1 MAGVTRDINYKLN
14 FVPGTMGGI
23 AAGISGLNQF
33 VDLSNEFFRG
43 LGGINVIDASLVGLA
58 ATLGSIQLQATQAF
72 AVFDEGL
79 ASVKAISQEL
89 TGNME
94 TISNAANQF
103 SIQFGKDVTEITEGL
118 ETLGRAG
125 LTGLDNQLN
134 TLQEGFNLSKIEG
147 MELNSALE
155 TLVQT
160 TTLLGGNMNDL
171 DFSSDVQTVND
182 LLVGTSMAGP
192 LEVSDVAMTL
202 KYAGGTAATAGANL
216 EDTDMLE
223 DLMGTIAVFAQ
234 RGVVG
239 DPAGT
244 ALRAFLTNPAGQ
256 NSTTVEGLEKIGLT
270 PANLWE
276 ESGEK
281 MLPISEQIRKI
292 NNAME
297 QLDLTQQEKIEVWSD
312 IVGSKLGQQM
322 LKLNADDID
331 QATTNIRE
339 QASAQEIAEQSL
351 DNLNAKFASLEQA
364 AQSAWRE
371 FGEASAKVIGP
382 IIEGLTKILEIL
394 SNPVFATGLS
404 MIITSVM
411 TNAIAK
417 GIPLVQRLAARV
429 KDSYNQYSAFYA
441 KEGDTVAGGEYT
453 TSRRIPTRKGF
464 GFESFQDEPDFGEGY
479 YQIKSTE
486 KPGKFDKG
494 VTSGVAYKE
503 KLLDK
508 KRKEL
513 DEQQKKITKDNRVLD
528 HYDVDAKDVPK
539 LPIIPRK
546 TSEER
551 TDTVANSAEFYK
563 QQLNN
568 KRLQNELHEK
578 EKEIKDLRKKA
589 NVSHSVTIPQ
599 MEKYTEQGLLYDKGY
614 VADNF
619 RRLYGSSNRLSPD
632 FYPDKMWMNYGA
644 GVGDYI
650 HAALTKDAE
659 YLKVNREG
667 IKSSIR
673 EGLFPQKALDLINNT
688 MKEAEKELD
697 RALYQLLDEPEDM
710 QNIVKDKD
718 TTTQTSDKATQTSD
732 KTTNT
737 KIKNNEK
744 EVNNLQKVQK
754 QEDNIITQRE
764 KKYMEEA
771 EVHNNA
777 INQQILAEQR
787 LKRQMDK
794 SSNFVTANTFKSNGD
809 YIAKFEEE
817 QAKILQTQK
826 ALSSTELRTWSK
838 YLDQYKNQ
846 YNVKSSLIND
856 PQFIKAK
863 QVADERLR
871 QDILRRSEASKYD
884 YYSYDALS
892 KVGASPILDTSSID
906 KSNEQAKIVRQRIP
920 MQMFWDSFTQTTNQ
934 YTKAGEQA
942 KAASKSTMQPFYK
955 TLFNDMNQ
963 YQKAAKQATI
973 VSTPIVTT
981 TNTNNGIFA
990 GIGNRV
996 GSWWNNPKTQ
1006 QNRSHIWNSWIN
1018 GGMWGEMKQMSA
1030 ASNGGKAIS
1039 GLTGALSG
1047 FASFFGPIE
1056 AGLIGV
1062 QAAMALYDSALKAH
1076 QEALAEAANQL
1087 EESRSKY
1094 DESISNLETS
1104 FRESNPNATD
1114 EDVENY
1120 ITEKEAGMYDL
1131 TTATME
1137 KGEDAYVDV
1146 SHYDANTYALYE
1158 NTLALRENTQKYLDE
1173 QNDRYFGIEGMFTEA
1188 WHSILTAFG
1197 YDKPNEVTPE
1207 QYQEQ
1212 LEEGD
1217 YSSFGV
1223 TAGILDSNIKDL
1235 EGLTDDAKIIMQIGR
1250 SNDEFES
1257 SLLYKD
1263 QKAILDKQKRTGE
1276 EYNEAK
1282 ALDDLT
1288 SEVVNIQDVIGDTF
1302 GYDKDSPKRQ
1312 ALADAMGT
1320 TTSDRRTNPF
1330 STMSA
1335 TDARVY
1341 QSTIGSMS
1349 FAQSQRIGNAM
1360 STYGDEF
1367 ERLSARAVLRDRQS
1381 GRIRQSGESIDPNTG
1396 LRTGGKRKGT
1406 AVYDEKTHNEIKALA
1421 NKTDLSYTE
1430 VLLGM
1435 QLAQMQ
1441 QMNAIAQNQ
1450 LLPQIMSQVALH
1462 MQGNAALGTGN
1473 QINSSTAGSTAATNA
1488 NAAAIA
1494 SMMGAEIYKGADEI
1508 YQASSGGETL
1518 AEGLEKHGYTGR
1530 VKAAFESMN
1539 TTLNLPNDDDGYKQW
1554 LSNLE
1559 GGKID
1564 ASQFV
1569 WSFIKRLSG
1578 AAKSQVVDAY
1588 NEQLPQLA
1596 ELGDIGGAGTGS
1608 GGGDGSGSGSDDKEE
1623 SNKKNYVDLVICNK
1637 KTIPKLNVNLFKKE
1651 PTFKIQNQN
1660 LKLRDIKINTQDKP
1674 KAISSA
1680 VKNAIIDVQE
1690 RTNPKII
1697 QDQEAEYNPVE
1708 ATEGTSGTDVPTGTT
1723 QTN

>member
-58 ATLGSIQLQATQAF
+58 ATLASVQLQATQAF
-72 AVFDEGL
+72 AEFDEGL

-322 LKLNADDID
+322 LKLDADDID

-441 KEGDTVAGGEYT
+441 QEGDMVAGGERT
-453 TSRRIPTRKGF
+453 TNKRSSPRKGF
-464 GFESFQDEPDFGEGY
+464 GFESFQEEEPDFGEGY

-486 KPGKFDKG
+486 EPGKSDKG

-508 KRKEL
+508 KRQEL
-513 DEQQKKITKDNRVLD
+513 DEK
-528 HYDVDAKDVPK
+528 
-539 LPIIPRK
+539 
-546 TSEER
+546 
-551 TDTVANSAEFYK
+551 
-563 QQLNN
+563 
-568 KRLQNELHEK
+568 EL
-578 EKEIKDLRKKA
+578 KDLRKKA
-589 NVSHSVTIPQ
+589 NVGHGIGVPQ
-599 MEKYTEQGLLYDKGY
+599 MEKYAEQGLLYDEGY
-614 VADNF
+614 VADKF
-619 RRLYGSSNRLSPD
+619 RRLYGSNNKLDPNS
-632 FYPDKMWMNYGA
+632 YPRKIWMNYGTS
-644 GVGDYI
+644 VGDYI
-650 HAALTKDAE
+650 HAALTKDVE

-667 IKSSIR
+667 IEASIKD
-673 EGLFPQKALDLINNT
+673 GLFPQKALDLINNT
-688 MKEAEKELD
+688 MKEAEEELD
-697 RALYQLLDEPEDM
+697 RTLKQLLDEPEDK

-718 TTTQTSDKATQTSD
+718 TTTQTSDKTIQTSDKTIQTSD

-754 QEDNIITQRE
+754 QENNIITQRE

-794 SSNFVTANTFKSNGD
+794 SSNFVTANAFKSDGD
-809 YIAKFEEE
+809 YITKFEEE
-817 QAKILQTQK
+817 QARILQTQK
-826 ALSSTELRTWSK
+826 SLSSTELRTWGK

-863 QVADERLR
+863 QAADERLR

-942 KAASKSTMQPFYK
+942 RAASKSTMQPFYK

-963 YQKAAKQATI
+963 YQKATKQATT

-990 GIGNRV
+990 GFGNRI

-1030 ASNGGKAIS
+1030 ASNGGKALG

-1173 QNDRYFGIEGMFTEA
+1173 QNDRFFGVEGMFTEA
-1188 WHSILTAFG
+1188 WHGILTAFG

-1263 QKAILDKQKRTGE
+1263 QKAILDEQKRTGK
-1276 EYNEAK
+1276 EYNEVE
-1282 ALDDLT
+1282 ALDDLK

-1349 FAQSQRIGNAM
+1349 FSQSQRIGNAM

-1381 GRIRQSGESIDPNTG
+1381 GRIREKGESIDANTG
-1396 LRTGGKRKGT
+1396 LRTRGSKKGT
-1406 AVYDEKTHNEIKALA
+1406 AVYDAKTHNEIKALA

-1608 GGGDGSGSGSDDKEE
+1608 GGGDGSGSDKGSDDEE

>member
-103 SIQFGKDVTEITEGL
+103 SIQFGKDITEITEGL

-171 DFSSDVQTVND
+171 NFSADVEKVND

-453 TSRRIPTRKGF
+453 TNKRNSPRKGF

-486 KPGKFDKG
+486 EPGKFDKG

-528 HYDVDAKDVPK
+528 HYDVNAKDVPK

-659 YLKVNREG
+659 YLRVNREG

-718 TTTQTSDKATQTSD
+718 ITTQTSDKATQTSD

-794 SSNFVTANTFKSNGD
+794 SSNFVTANTFKSDGD

-963 YQKAAKQATI
+963 YQKAAKQATT

-990 GIGNRV
+990 GIGNRI

-1030 ASNGGKAIS
+1030 ASNGGKALG

-1076 QEALAEAANQL
+1076 QEALAEAANEL

-1094 DESISNLETS
+1094 NESISNLETS

-1158 NTLALRENTQKYLDE
+1158 NTLALRENTQKYIKE
-1173 QNDRYFGIEGMFTEA
+1173 QNDRFFGIEGMFTEA
-1188 WHSILTAFG
+1188 WNSFLTIFN
-1197 YDKPNEVTPE
+1197 YDKPNETTPE
-1207 QYQEQ
+1207 QYREQ
-1212 LEEGD
+1212 MEEGD
-1217 YSSFGV
+1217 YSSMGI
-1223 TAGILDSNIKDL
+1223 TTGILDSNIKDL
-1235 EGLTDDAKIIMQIGR
+1235 EGVTDEGKIVMQIGR
-1250 SNDEFES
+1250 AND
-1257 SLLYKD
+1257 
-1263 QKAILDKQKRTGE
+1263 QAIEKNTMAIETAATKQQ
-1276 EYNEAK
+1276 A
-1282 ALDDLT
+1282 ALDGSTNAVYELT
-1288 SEVVNIQDVIGDTF
+1288 DELRNAQTTLADTF
-1302 GYDKDSPKRQ
+1302 GYEEGSTKRE
-1312 ALADAMGT
+1312 AFADALGLQS
-1320 TTSDRRTNPF
+1320 SDARTNPF
-1330 STMSA
+1330 SYMNPDQT
-1335 TDARVY
+1335 RVY
-1341 QSTIGSMS
+1341 QATIGSMS
-1349 FAQSQRIGNAM
+1349 FSQSQRIGNAM
-1360 STYGDEF
+1360 STHGDEF
-1367 ERLSARAVLRDRQS
+1367 TRLSARSVLRDRQNNTV
-1381 GRIRQSGESIDPNTG
+1381 RKTGEAIDPNTG
-1396 LRTGGKRKGT
+1396 LRTGGKKKGT
-1406 AVYDEKTHNEIKALA
+1406 PVYDAKTHNEIKALA

-1435 QLAQMQ
+1435 QLAQLQSMNNIAMN
-1441 QMNAIAQNQ
+1441 QM
-1450 LLPQIMSQVALH
+1450 LPQMVSQVQLA
-1462 MQGNAALGTGN
+1462 MTGNATLASGN
-1473 QINSSTAGSTAATNA
+1473 SINSSTASSTAATNA

-1494 SMMGAEIYKGADEI
+1494 AMLGAEVFQIINENY
-1508 YQASSGGETL
+1508 ETL
-1518 AEGLEKHGYTGR
+1518 HDGRSIIEDLNEKGYTGD
-1530 VKAAFESMN
+1530 VAETLDALGQQYLLNMTDGSYDQWKA
-1539 TTLNLPNDDDGYKQW
+1539 
-1554 LSNLE
+1554 NLE
-1559 GGKID
+1559 SGKITGED
-1564 ASQFV
+1564 FV
-1569 WSFIKRLSG
+1569 QSMMKYG
-1578 AAKSQVVDAY
+1578 TQ
-1588 NEQLPQLA
+1588 NLA
-1596 ELGDIGGAGTGS
+1596 ENIENAYYEQADQIANTGSAGGAGSGYGGDS
-1608 GGGDGSGSGSDDKEE
+1608 GGGSDSDSDKDE

>member
-58 ATLGSIQLQATQAF
+58 ATLASVQLQATQAF
-72 AVFDEGL
+72 AEFDEGL

-89 TGNME
+89 AGNME

-103 SIQFGKDVTEITEGL
+103 SIQFGKDITEITEGL

-322 LKLNADDID
+322 LKLDADDID

-404 MIITSVM
+404 MLITGVM

-417 GIPLVQRLAARV
+417 GIPLLQRLGARV

-441 KEGDTVAGGEYT
+441 QEGDKVAGGEYT
-453 TSRRIPTRKGF
+453 TNKRNSPRKGF
-464 GFESFQDEPDFGEGY
+464 GFESFQEEEPDFGEGY

-486 KPGKFDKG
+486 EPGKSDKG
-494 VTSGVAYKE
+494 VTSGAAYKE

-508 KRKEL
+508 KRKEVESIVHKTTPEERFNTPGYVEFIRKNEIPD
-513 DEQQKKITKDNRVLD
+513 DE
-528 HYDVDAKDVPK
+528 VDDLVYG
-539 LPIIPRK
+539 
-546 TSEER
+546 R
-551 TDTVANSAEFYK
+551 TDTVESSAEFYK

-568 KRLQNELHEK
+568 KRLQKELNEK
-578 EKEIKDLRKKA
+578 EKELKDLKKKA
-589 NVSHSVTIPQ
+589 NVDHSVTVPQ
-599 MEKYTEQGLLYDKGY
+599 MEKYTEQGLLYDEGY
-614 VADNF
+614 VADKF
-619 RRLYGSSNRLSPD
+619 RRLYGSNNKLDPNS
-632 FYPDKMWMNYGA
+632 YPFKMWMNYGT
-644 GVGDYI
+644 GVGNYI
-650 HAALTKDAE
+650 HAALTKDVE
-659 YLKVNREG
+659 YLRANREG
-667 IKSSIR
+667 IESSIK

-688 MKEAEKELD
+688 MKEAEEELD
-697 RALYQLLDEPEDM
+697 RTLKQLLDEPEDK
-710 QNIVKDKD
+710 QNIAKDKD
-718 TTTQTSDKATQTSD
+718 TITQTSD

-794 SSNFVTANTFKSNGD
+794 SSNFVTANTFKSDGD

-826 ALSSTELRTWSK
+826 TLSSTELRTWSK

-863 QVADERLR
+863 QAADERLR

-906 KSNEQAKIVRQRIP
+906 KSNEQAKIIRQRIP

-942 KAASKSTMQPFYK
+942 KAASKSTMKPFYN

-963 YQKAAKQATI
+963 YQKAAKQATT

-990 GIGNRV
+990 GIGNRI

-1030 ASNGGKAIS
+1030 ASNGGKALG

-1056 AGLIGV
+1056 AGLIAV
-1062 QAAMALYDSALKAH
+1062 QAAMAIYDAGLKAH
-1076 QEALAEAANQL
+1076 QEALAEASNQL
-1087 EESRSKY
+1087 EESRTKY

-1104 FRESNPNATD
+1104 FKESNPNATD
-1114 EDVENY
+1114 EDVQNY

-1131 TTATME
+1131 TTATMAE
-1137 KGEDAYVDV
+1137 GEDTYADV
-1146 SHYDANTYALYE
+1146 SEYDANTYALYE
-1158 NTLALRENTQKYLDE
+1158 NTLALRENTQKYTEE
-1173 QNDRYFGIEGMFTEA
+1173 QNDRFYGIEGIFTEA
-1188 WHSILTAFG
+1188 WHEFITLFN
-1197 YDKPNEVTPE
+1197 YDKPNEATPE
-1207 QYQEQ
+1207 QYREQ
-1212 LEEGD
+1212 MEEGD
-1217 YSSFGV
+1217 YSSMGI
-1223 TAGILDSNIKDL
+1223 TTGILDSNIKDL
-1235 EGLTDDAKIIMQIGR
+1235 EGVTDEGKIVMQIGR
-1250 SNDEFES
+1250 AND
-1257 SLLYKD
+1257 
-1263 QKAILDKQKRTGE
+1263 QAITKNTMTVETAATKQQ
-1276 EYNEAK
+1276 A
-1282 ALDDLT
+1282 ALDGSTNAIYDLT
-1288 SEVVNIQDVIGDTF
+1288 DELRNTQTTLADTF
-1302 GYDKDSPKRQ
+1302 GYEEGSTKRE
-1312 ALADAMGT
+1312 AFADALGLPS
-1320 TTSDRRTNPF
+1320 SDARTNPF
-1330 STMSA
+1330 SYMNADQTG
-1335 TDARVY
+1335 VY
-1341 QSTIGSMS
+1341 QGTIGSMS
-1349 FAQSQRIGNAM
+1349 FSQSQRIGNAM
-1360 STYGDEF
+1360 STHGDEF
-1367 ERLSARAVLRDRQS
+1367 TRLSARSVLRDRQNN
-1381 GRIRQSGESIDPNTG
+1381 RVRETGESIDPNTG
-1396 LRTGGKRKGT
+1396 LRTKDGRYGKKGT

-1435 QLAQMQ
+1435 QLAQLQSMNDIAMN
-1441 QMNAIAQNQ
+1441 QM
-1450 LLPQIMSQVALH
+1450 LPQMVSQVQLA
-1462 MQGNAALGTGN
+1462 MTGNASLATGN
-1473 QINSSTAGSTAATNA
+1473 NINSSTASSTAATNA

-1494 SMMGAEIYKGADEI
+1494 AMLGAEVFQIVNENY
-1508 YQASSGGETL
+1508 ETL
-1518 AEGLEKHGYTGR
+1518 HNGRSIIEDLNEKGYTGD
-1530 VKAAFESMN
+1530 VA
-1539 TTLNLPNDDDGYKQW
+1539 TTLDELGKQYFLNMTDGSYDQW
-1554 LSNLE
+1554 KANLE
-1559 GGKID
+1559 SGKITGED
-1564 ASQFV
+1564 FV
-1569 WSFIKRLSG
+1569 QSMMKYG
-1578 AAKSQVVDAY
+1578 TQ
-1588 NEQLPQLA
+1588 NLA
-1596 ELGDIGGAGTGS
+1596 ENIEQAYYEQADQIANTGSAGGGAGSGS
-1608 GGGDGSGSGSDDKEE
+1608 GGDSGSGSDDEEE

-1708 ATEGTSGTDVPTGTT
+1708 ASEGTTTGTDVPTGTT

>member
-58 ATLGSIQLQATQAF
+58 ATLASVQLQATQAF
-72 AVFDEGL
+72 AEFDEGL

-89 TGNME
+89 AGNME

-103 SIQFGKDVTEITEGL
+103 SIQFGKDITEITEGL

-322 LKLNADDID
+322 LKLDANDID

-404 MIITSVM
+404 MLITGVM

-417 GIPLVQRLAARV
+417 GIPLLQRLGARV

-441 KEGDTVAGGEYT
+441 QEGDKVAGGEYT
-453 TSRRIPTRKGF
+453 TNKRNSPRKGF
-464 GFESFQDEPDFGEGY
+464 GFESFQEEEPDFGEGY

-486 KPGKFDKG
+486 EPGKSDKG
-494 VTSGVAYKE
+494 VTSGAAYKE

-508 KRKEL
+508 KRKEVESIVHKTTPEERFNTPGYVEFIRKNEIPD
-513 DEQQKKITKDNRVLD
+513 DE
-528 HYDVDAKDVPK
+528 VDDLVYG
-539 LPIIPRK
+539 
-546 TSEER
+546 R
-551 TDTVANSAEFYK
+551 TDTVESSAEFYK

-568 KRLQNELHEK
+568 KRLQKELNEK
-578 EKEIKDLRKKA
+578 EKELKDLKKKA
-589 NVSHSVTIPQ
+589 NVDHSVSFPE
-599 MEKYTEQGLLYDKGY
+599 MEKYVEQGLLYDEGY
-614 VADNF
+614 IVDNF
-619 RRLYGSSNRLSPD
+619 KKEFGSSNRLSPD
-632 FYPDKMWMNYGA
+632 FYPDKMWMNYG
-644 GVGDYI
+644 VSVSSYL
-650 HAALTKDAE
+650 HAALTKDMEYIRKYHKEIESCLKDGLYTPKAAE
-659 YLKVNREG
+659 IMNNSLKQAEEELN
-667 IKSSIR
+667 K
-673 EGLFPQKALDLINNT
+673 DLY
-688 MKEAEKELD
+688 K
-697 RALYQLLDEPEDM
+697 LLDEPKDE

-718 TTTQTSDKATQTSD
+718 TITQTSD

-764 KKYMEEA
+764 KKYVEEA
-771 EVHNNA
+771 EVHKNS
-777 INQQILAEQR
+777 INQQILAEQK
-787 LKRQMDK
+787 LEKQMNKTSK
-794 SSNFVTANTFKSNGD
+794 SVAANISKSDG
-809 YIAKFEEE
+809 KV
-817 QAKILQTQK
+817 LPQK
-826 ALSSTELRTWSK
+826 SLSSTELQTWKK
-838 YLDQYKNQ
+838 YLDYYKKL
-846 YNVKSSLIND
+846 YNVETPLITD

-863 QVADERLR
+863 EAADERLR
-871 QDILRRSEASKYD
+871 QDRLKQNKSIPLTPSEALIVETGPIIDTDTVDKASEEAKRTSKSTMKPFYNTLFSD
-884 YYSYDALS
+884 MS
-892 KVGASPILDTSSID
+892 
-906 KSNEQAKIVRQRIP
+906 
-920 MQMFWDSFTQTTNQ
+920 Q
-934 YTKAGEQA
+934 YKKAGEQA
-942 KAASKSTMQPFYK
+942 KTVSKSTMKPFYN

-963 YQKAAKQATI
+963 YQKAAKQATT

-990 GIGNRV
+990 GIGNRI

-1030 ASNGGKAIS
+1030 ASNGGKALG

-1056 AGLIGV
+1056 AGLIAV
-1062 QAAMALYDSALKAH
+1062 QAAMAIYDAGLKAH
-1076 QEALAEAANQL
+1076 QEALAEASNQL
-1087 EESRSKY
+1087 EESRTKY

-1104 FRESNPNATD
+1104 FKESNPNATD
-1114 EDVENY
+1114 EDVQNY

-1131 TTATME
+1131 TTATMAE
-1137 KGEDAYVDV
+1137 GEDTYADV
-1146 SHYDANTYALYE
+1146 SDYDANTYALYE
-1158 NTLALRENTQKYLDE
+1158 NTLALRENTQKYTEE
-1173 QNDRYFGIEGMFTEA
+1173 QNDRFYGIEGIFTEA
-1188 WHSILTAFG
+1188 WHEFITLFN
-1197 YDKPNEVTPE
+1197 YDKPNEATPE
-1207 QYQEQ
+1207 QYREQ
-1212 LEEGD
+1212 MEEGD
-1217 YSSFGV
+1217 YSSMGI
-1223 TAGILDSNIKDL
+1223 TTGILDSNIKDL
-1235 EGLTDDAKIIMQIGR
+1235 EGVTDEGKIVMQIGR
-1250 SNDEFES
+1250 AND
-1257 SLLYKD
+1257 
-1263 QKAILDKQKRTGE
+1263 QAITKNTMTVETAATKQQ
-1276 EYNEAK
+1276 A
-1282 ALDDLT
+1282 ALDGSTNAIYDLT
-1288 SEVVNIQDVIGDTF
+1288 DELRNTQTTLADTF
-1302 GYDKDSPKRQ
+1302 GYEEGSTKRE
-1312 ALADAMGT
+1312 AFADALGLPS
-1320 TTSDRRTNPF
+1320 SDARTNPF
-1330 STMSA
+1330 SYMNADQTG
-1335 TDARVY
+1335 VY
-1341 QSTIGSMS
+1341 QGTIGSMS
-1349 FAQSQRIGNAM
+1349 FSQSQRIGNAM
-1360 STYGDEF
+1360 STHGDEF
-1367 ERLSARAVLRDRQS
+1367 TRLSARSVLRDKQNNRV
-1381 GRIRQSGESIDPNTG
+1381 RETGESIDPNTG
-1396 LRTGGKRKGT
+1396 LRTKDGRYGKKGT

-1435 QLAQMQ
+1435 QLAQLQSMNDIAMN
-1441 QMNAIAQNQ
+1441 QM
-1450 LLPQIMSQVALH
+1450 LPQMVSQVQLA
-1462 MQGNAALGTGN
+1462 MTGNAELTTGN
-1473 QINSSTAGSTAATNA
+1473 NINSSTASSTAATNA

-1494 SMMGAEIYKGADEI
+1494 AMLGAEVFQIVNENY
-1508 YQASSGGETL
+1508 ETL
-1518 AEGLEKHGYTGR
+1518 HNGRSIIEDLNEKGYTGD
-1530 VKAAFESMN
+1530 VA
-1539 TTLNLPNDDDGYKQW
+1539 TTLDELGKQYFLNMTDGSYEDWKA
-1554 LSNLE
+1554 NLE
-1559 GGKID
+1559 SGKITGED
-1564 ASQFV
+1564 FV
-1569 WSFIKRLSG
+1569 QSMMKYG
-1578 AAKSQVVDAY
+1578 TQ
-1588 NEQLPQLA
+1588 NLA
-1596 ELGDIGGAGTGS
+1596 ENIEQAYYEQADQIANTGSAGGGA
-1608 GGGDGSGSGSDDKEE
+1608 GSGSGGDSGSSSDDEEE

>member
-58 ATLGSIQLQATQAF
+58 ATLASIQLQATQAF
-72 AVFDEGL
+72 AEFDEGL

-89 TGNME
+89 SGNME

-103 SIQFGKDVTEITEGL
+103 SIQFGKDITEITEGL

-322 LKLNADDID
+322 LKLDANDID

-371 FGEASAKVIGP
+371 FGEAGAKVIGP
-382 IIEGLTKILEIL
+382 IVEGLTKILEIL

-404 MIITSVM
+404 MVITAVT
-411 TNAIAK
+411 TNAIGK
-417 GIPLVQRLAARV
+417 GIPLIKRLAARV

-441 KEGDTVAGGEYT
+441 QEGDEIAGGDPEKDKKKKQYSGQSSQSFGAKT
-453 TSRRIPTRKGF
+453 VQIGATNVDIAAKTVYLSGNIVGKGF
-464 GFESFQDEPDFGEGY
+464 GSGGLSGDLSGGSDKQS
-479 YQIKSTE
+479 KTN
-486 KPGKFDKG
+486 KKGKLIF
-494 VTSGVAYKE
+494 
-503 KLLDK
+503 
-508 KRKEL
+508 
-513 DEQQKKITKDNRVLD
+513 
-528 HYDVDAKDVPK
+528 
-539 LPIIPRK
+539 
-546 TSEER
+546 
-551 TDTVANSAEFYK
+551 NSAYEPTTDEEKNTILTQLEKKDKEEQEYK
-563 QQLNN
+563 DKVLRSM
-568 KRLQNELHEK
+568 KR
-578 EKEIKDLRKKA
+578 D
-589 NVSHSVTIPQ
+589 
-599 MEKYTEQGLLYDKGY
+599 D
-614 VADNF
+614 D
-619 RRLYGSSNRLSPD
+619 RL
-632 FYPDKMWMNYGA
+632 
-644 GVGDYI
+644 
-650 HAALTKDAE
+650 
-659 YLKVNREG
+659 
-667 IKSSIR
+667 
-673 EGLFPQKALDLINNT
+673 
-688 MKEAEKELD
+688 EKELD
-697 RALYQLLDEPEDM
+697 RQAMLENKRRKQEEETSKTKSTMLSDEELDSYNKFLDEWRG
-710 QNIVKDKD
+710 DKD
-718 TTTQTSDKATQTSD
+718 NQYD
-732 KTTNT
+732 NT
-737 KIKNNEK
+737 PSKNN
-744 EVNNLQKVQK
+744 K
-754 QEDNIITQRE
+754 QSSDNIKT
-764 KKYMEEA
+764 YY
-771 EVHNNA
+771 
-777 INQQILAEQR
+777 
-787 LKRQMDK
+787 
-794 SSNFVTANTFKSNGD
+794 SNMQKTFKENQDTFNKYLNQYIRELGLKTDDVLSKSPITGNKYITEHGSYSPSLTDPLYAKARELAANRLIQDTFRRIDAMNHDYYTDYKSMSNIGFLDKPLTKNEIDTLISGKPLIDLDKLKTDEIVRRLDSMQHDYYTDYKAMSGISFLNHPLTLNDVNRRIEAKQYDFYKNGPNGVALHSFRKFFELDPNDIRRRVEAIDPRYDVYGVSSMLAANKLIPLERNMNDITRRIEAMNGD
-809 YIAKFEEE
+809 Y
-817 QAKILQTQK
+817 LTNNM
-826 ALSSTELRTWSK
+826 LS
-838 YLDQYKNQ
+838 
-846 YNVKSSLIND
+846 
-856 PQFIKAK
+856 
-863 QVADERLR
+863 
-871 QDILRRSEASKYD
+871 
-884 YYSYDALS
+884 
-892 KVGASPILDTSSID
+892 VGASPLLDTRTID
-906 KSNEQAKIVRQRIP
+906 EAEKQIKAIRQRGT
-920 MQMFWDSFTQTTNQ
+920 MQPFWDSFTQTTNQ
-934 YTKAGEQA
+934 YKKAQEQA
-942 KAASKSTMQPFYK
+942 KSASVGSMKPLWN
-955 TLFNDMNQ
+955 TLFSDINS
-963 YQKAAKQATI
+963 YQNVKKQAAA
-973 VSTPIVTT
+973 VSTTPIAT
-981 TNTNNGIFA
+981 TNNGIFS
-990 GIGNRV
+990 GITNRI
-996 GSWWNNPKTQ
+996 GAWWNNPITQ
-1006 QNRSHIWNSWIN
+1006 HDRSYLMNSWMN
-1018 GGMWGEMKQMSA
+1018 GGMWGQMKQMSA
-1030 ASNGGKAIS
+1030 ASNGGKVVG

-1047 FASFFGPIE
+1047 LASFFGPVE
-1056 AGLIGV
+1056 VGLMAV
-1062 QAAMALYDSALKAH
+1062 QGAMALYDSALKAH

-1104 FRESNPNATD
+1104 FRESNPNVTD

-1137 KGEDAYVDV
+1137 EGEDTYLDV
-1146 SHYDANTYALYE
+1146 SHYDANTYELYQ
-1158 NTLALRENTQKYLDE
+1158 NTLALRENTQKYTDE
-1173 QNDRYFGIEGMFTEA
+1173 QNDRYFGVEGIFTEG
-1188 WHSILTAFG
+1188 WHEFLTLFN
-1197 YDKPNEVTPE
+1197 YDKPNESTPE
-1207 QYQEQ
+1207 QYHEQ
-1212 LEEGD
+1212 MKEGD
-1217 YSSFGV
+1217 YSSMGI
-1223 TAGILDSNIKDL
+1223 TTGILDSNIKDL
-1235 EGLTDDAKIIMQIGR
+1235 EGVTDEGKIVMQIGR
-1250 SNDEFES
+1250 AND
-1257 SLLYKD
+1257 
-1263 QKAILDKQKRTGE
+1263 QAIVKNTMAVETAATKQQ
-1276 EYNEAK
+1276 A
-1282 ALDDLT
+1282 ALDGSTNAVYELT
-1288 SEVVNIQDVIGDTF
+1288 DELRNTQTTLADTF
-1302 GYDKDSPKRQ
+1302 GYEEGSTKRE
-1312 ALADAMGT
+1312 AFADALGLKS
-1320 TTSDRRTNPF
+1320 SDARTNPF
-1330 STMSA
+1330 SYMNADQT
-1335 TDARVY
+1335 RVY
-1341 QSTIGSMS
+1341 QGTIGSMS
-1349 FAQSQRIGNAM
+1349 FSQSQRIGNAM

-1367 ERLSARAVLRDRQS
+1367 TRLSARSVLRDRQNNTV
-1381 GRIRQSGESIDPNTG
+1381 RKTGEAIDPNTG
-1396 LRTGGKRKGT
+1396 LRTGGKKKGT
-1406 AVYDEKTHNEIKALA
+1406 PVYDAKTHNEIKALA

-1435 QLAQMQ
+1435 QLAQLQSMNNIAMN
-1441 QMNAIAQNQ
+1441 QM
-1450 LLPQIMSQVALH
+1450 LPQMVSQVQLA
-1462 MQGNAALGTGN
+1462 MTGNASLASGN
-1473 QINSSTAGSTAATNA
+1473 SINSSTASSTAATNA

-1494 SMMGAEIYKGADEI
+1494 SMLGAESFQIINENY
-1508 YQASSGGETL
+1508 ETL
-1518 AEGLEKHGYTGR
+1518 HDGRSIIEDLNEKGYTGD
-1530 VKAAFESMN
+1530 VAATLDQWAIQMGLN
-1539 TTLNLPNDDDGYKQW
+1539 TTDGSYDKW
-1554 LSNLE
+1554 KANLE
-1559 GGKID
+1559 SGKTTGEY
-1564 ASQFV
+1564 FV
-1569 WSFIKRLSG
+1569 QSMLKYG
-1578 AAKSQVVDAY
+1578 TQKMAKNIENAY
-1588 NEQLPQLA
+1588 YEQADQIA
-1596 ELGDIGGAGTGS
+1596 NTGNAGGAGSGAGGGS
-1608 GGGDGSGSGSDDKEE
+1608 GGGSDKGSDDKE

>member
-58 ATLGSIQLQATQAF
+58 ATLASVQLQATQAF
-72 AVFDEGL
+72 AEFDEGL

-171 DFSSDVQTVND
+171 NFSADVEKVND

-256 NSTTVEGLEKIGLT
+256 NSTTVEGLEKIGLS

-322 LKLNADDID
+322 LKLDADDID

-351 DNLNAKFASLEQA
+351 DNLNSKFASLEQA

-371 FGEASAKVIGP
+371 FGEAGAKVIGP

-404 MIITSVM
+404 MLITAVT
-411 TNAIAK
+411 TNAIGK
-417 GIPLVQRLAARV
+417 GIPLAKRLAARV

-441 KEGDTVAGGEYT
+441 QEGDEIAGGDPEKDKKKQQYNKN
-453 TSRRIPTRKGF
+453 KGQSF
-464 GFESFQDEPDFGEGY
+464 GAKMVQIGATNVDIVAKTVYLSGKIIDRSGNFGTPLGASGE
-479 YQIKSTE
+479 QSNNNKSN
-486 KPGKFDKG
+486 KNNKKGKLIFDKPAYEPATDAEKDA
-494 VTSGVAYKE
+494 VLAQLREKDKQEEAYKKSILRDMDE
-503 KLLDK
+503 KEAADIDTANREVEREEWIKRDKEQRKKEQQKSKFKGKLSDEEIYYYEKSIEYWKKQGQLDDFFSPKTNDMEKRIQDVSYGAYKAYVNQYMKLYGNPRSVAEQHEIRTMAMNRVIKDNERRRSAIGQDFYKDYTAMSGIKLLD
-508 KRKEL
+508 
-513 DEQQKKITKDNRVLD
+513 D
-528 HYDVDAKDVPK
+528 P
-539 LPIIPRK
+539 
-546 TSEER
+546 
-551 TDTVANSAEFYK
+551 
-563 QQLNN
+563 
-568 KRLQNELHEK
+568 RLQNDIQRRMDATNPKYNVYGLDTYLAMNKFVALEK
-578 EKEIKDLRKKA
+578 HMND
-589 NVSHSVTIPQ
+589 VSRR
-599 MEKYTEQGLLYDKGY
+599 ME
-614 VADNF
+614 AM
-619 RRLYGSSNRLSPD
+619 R
-632 FYPDKMWMNYGA
+632 
-644 GVGDYI
+644 GDY
-650 HAALTKDAE
+650 LT
-659 YLKVNREG
+659 
-667 IKSSIR
+667 
-673 EGLFPQKALDLINNT
+673 NN
-688 MKEAEKELD
+688 M
-697 RALYQLLDEPEDM
+697 
-710 QNIVKDKD
+710 
-718 TTTQTSDKATQTSD
+718 
-732 KTTNT
+732 
-737 KIKNNEK
+737 
-744 EVNNLQKVQK
+744 
-754 QEDNIITQRE
+754 
-764 KKYMEEA
+764 
-771 EVHNNA
+771 
-777 INQQILAEQR
+777 LA
-787 LKRQMDK
+787 
-794 SSNFVTANTFKSNGD
+794 
-809 YIAKFEEE
+809 
-817 QAKILQTQK
+817 
-826 ALSSTELRTWSK
+826 
-838 YLDQYKNQ
+838 
-846 YNVKSSLIND
+846 
-856 PQFIKAK
+856 
-863 QVADERLR
+863 
-871 QDILRRSEASKYD
+871 
-884 YYSYDALS
+884 
-892 KVGASPILDTSSID
+892 VGASPLLDPSSID
-906 KSNEQAKIVRQRIP
+906 EAEKQMKAIRQRGT
-920 MQMFWDSFTQTTNQ
+920 MQPFWISFTQTTNQ
-934 YTKAGEQA
+934 YKKAQEQA
-942 KAASKSTMQPFYK
+942 KSASVGSMKPLWN
-955 TLFNDMNQ
+955 TLFSDINS
-963 YQKAAKQATI
+963 YQNAKKQAAA
-973 VSTPIVTT
+973 VSTTPIAT
-981 TNTNNGIFA
+981 TNNGIFS
-990 GIGNRV
+990 GLTNRV
-996 GSWWNNPKTQ
+996 SSWWNSPITQ
-1006 QNRSHIWNSWIN
+1006 HDRSYLMNSWMN
-1018 GGMWGEMKQMSA
+1018 GGMWGQMKQMSA
-1030 ASNGGKAIS
+1030 AANGGKVVG

-1047 FASFFGPIE
+1047 LASFFGPVE
-1056 AGLIGV
+1056 VGLMGV

-1173 QNDRYFGIEGMFTEA
+1173 QNDRYFGVEGMFTEA
-1188 WHSILTAFG
+1188 WHSILTAFN

-1235 EGLTDDAKIIMQIGR
+1235 EGLTDDAKIVMQIGR

-1263 QKAILDKQKRTGE
+1263 QKAILDRQKRTGE

-1282 ALDDLT
+1282 ILDELK

-1349 FAQSQRIGNAM
+1349 FSQSQRIGNAM

-1381 GRIRQSGESIDPNTG
+1381 GRVREKGESIDPNTG

-1530 VKAAFESMN
+1530 VKAAFEAMN
-1539 TTLNLPNDDDGYKQW
+1539 TTLNLPNDDSGYKQW
-1554 LSNLE
+1554 LSNLDS
-1559 GGKID
+1559 GKID

-1569 WSFIKRLSG
+1569 WSFMKRLSG

-1608 GGGDGSGSGSDDKEE
+1608 GGGDGSGSDKGSDDEE

>member
-58 ATLGSIQLQATQAF
+58 ATLASVQLQATQAF
-72 AVFDEGL
+72 AEFDEGL

-94 TISNAANQF
+94 TISNTANQF

-171 DFSSDVQTVND
+171 NFSSDVEKVND

-322 LKLNADDID
+322 LKLDADDID

-371 FGEASAKVIGP
+371 FGEAGAKVIGP
-382 IIEGLTKILEIL
+382 IIEGLTKMLEIL

-404 MIITSVM
+404 MLITAVA
-411 TNAIAK
+411 TNAVAK
-417 GIPLVQRLAARV
+417 GVPLVKRLAARV

-441 KEGDTVAGGEYT
+441 QEGDEIAGGDPEKDKKKKQYGGQSQSFGAKT
-453 TSRRIPTRKGF
+453 VQIGATNVDIAAKTVYLSGNIVGKGF
-464 GFESFQDEPDFGEGY
+464 GSDSPSGG
-479 YQIKSTE
+479 SSGGS
-486 KPGKFDKG
+486 GKQSKTNKKGKLIFDKPAYEPATDAEKDA
-494 VTSGVAYKE
+494 VLAQLREKDKQEEAYKKSILRDMDKKE
-503 KLLDK
+503 AADIDAVNREAGREEWIKRDKEQRKKEQQKSKFKGKLSDEEIDYYEKSIDYWKKQGQLDDFFSPKTNDMEKRIQDVSYDAYKGYVNQYMKLYGNPRSVADKLEIRTMAMNRVIEDNERRRSAIGQDFYKDYTAMSGIKLLD
-508 KRKEL
+508 
-513 DEQQKKITKDNRVLD
+513 DP
-528 HYDVDAKDVPK
+528 A
-539 LPIIPRK
+539 
-546 TSEER
+546 
-551 TDTVANSAEFYK
+551 
-563 QQLNN
+563 
-568 KRLQNELHEK
+568 LQNDIQRRMDATNPK
-578 EKEIKDLRKKA
+578 Y
-589 NVSHSVTIPQ
+589 NVYGLDTYLAMNKFVALEENMTDVSRR
-599 MEKYTEQGLLYDKGY
+599 ME
-614 VADNF
+614 AM
-619 RRLYGSSNRLSPD
+619 R
-632 FYPDKMWMNYGA
+632 
-644 GVGDYI
+644 GDY
-650 HAALTKDAE
+650 LT
-659 YLKVNREG
+659 
-667 IKSSIR
+667 
-673 EGLFPQKALDLINNT
+673 NN
-688 MKEAEKELD
+688 M
-697 RALYQLLDEPEDM
+697 
-710 QNIVKDKD
+710 
-718 TTTQTSDKATQTSD
+718 
-732 KTTNT
+732 
-737 KIKNNEK
+737 
-744 EVNNLQKVQK
+744 
-754 QEDNIITQRE
+754 
-764 KKYMEEA
+764 
-771 EVHNNA
+771 
-777 INQQILAEQR
+777 LA
-787 LKRQMDK
+787 
-794 SSNFVTANTFKSNGD
+794 
-809 YIAKFEEE
+809 
-817 QAKILQTQK
+817 
-826 ALSSTELRTWSK
+826 
-838 YLDQYKNQ
+838 
-846 YNVKSSLIND
+846 
-856 PQFIKAK
+856 
-863 QVADERLR
+863 
-871 QDILRRSEASKYD
+871 
-884 YYSYDALS
+884 
-892 KVGASPILDTSSID
+892 VGASPLLNTSSID
-906 KSNEQAKIVRQRIP
+906 ESVKQMNAIRQRGT

-934 YTKAGEQA
+934 YKKAQDQA
-942 KAASKSTMQPFYK
+942 KSASVGSMKPLWN
-955 TLFNDMNQ
+955 TLFSDINS
-963 YQKAAKQATI
+963 YQNAKKQAAAVNT
-973 VSTPIVTT
+973 TPIAT
-981 TNTNNGIFA
+981 TNNGIFS
-990 GIGNRV
+990 GLTNRV
-996 GSWWNNPKTQ
+996 SSWWNNPI
-1006 QNRSHIWNSWIN
+1006 NRYDRSYLMNSWMN
-1018 GGMWGEMKQMSA
+1018 GGMWGQMKQMSA
-1030 ASNGGKAIS
+1030 AANGGKVVG

-1047 FASFFGPIE
+1047 LASFFGPVE
-1056 AGLIGV
+1056 VGLMAV
-1062 QAAMALYDSALKAH
+1062 QGAMALYDSALKAH
-1076 QEALAEAANQL
+1076 QEALAEAANEL

-1173 QNDRYFGIEGMFTEA
+1173 QDDRYFGVEGMFTEA
-1188 WHSILTAFG
+1188 WHSILTAFN
-1197 YDKPNEVTPE
+1197 YDKPNEVTSE

-1282 ALDDLT
+1282 ALDELK
-1288 SEVVNIQDVIGDTF
+1288 SEVVNIQDAMGDTF

-1349 FAQSQRIGNAM
+1349 FSQSQRIGNAM

-1381 GRIRQSGESIDPNTG
+1381 GRTREKGESIDPNTG
-1396 LRTGGKRKGT
+1396 LRTKGAKKGT

-1421 NKTDLSYTE
+1421 NKTDLSYVE

-1435 QLAQMQ
+1435 QLAQFQ
-1441 QMNAIAQNQ
+1441 QMNNIAQNQ

-1462 MQGNAALGTGN
+1462 MQGNAALGTSN
-1473 QINSSTAGSTAATNA
+1473 QINSSTAGSTEATNA

-1494 SMMGAEIYKGADEI
+1494 SMMGAEVYKGADEI
-1508 YQASSGGETL
+1508 YQAASGGETL

-1530 VKAAFESMN
+1530 VKEAFEAMN
-1539 TTLNLPNDDDGYKQW
+1539 IGVGLGNEDDGYKQW
-1554 LSNLE
+1554 ITNLE
-1559 GGKID
+1559 SGKID

-1569 WSFIKRLSG
+1569 WSFVKRLSG
-1578 AAKSQVVDAY
+1578 AAKQKVVDAY

-1596 ELGDIGGAGTGS
+1596 ELPGMS
-1608 GGGDGSGSGSDDKEE
+1608 GDGSGSGSGDGSGGGSDDEDKE
-1623 SNKKNYVDLVICNK
+1623 SSKKNYVDLVICNK

-1708 ATEGTSGTDVPTGTT
+1708 ASEGTTTGTDVPTGTS

>member
-58 ATLGSIQLQATQAF
+58 ATLASVQLQATQAF
-72 AVFDEGL
+72 AEFDEGL

-89 TGNME
+89 AGNME
-94 TISNAANQF
+94 IISNAANQF

-171 DFSSDVQTVND
+171 DFSTDVQTVND

-322 LKLNADDID
+322 LKLDANDID

-371 FGEASAKVIGP
+371 FGEAGAKVIGP
-382 IIEGLTKILEIL
+382 IIEGLTKMLEIL

-404 MIITSVM
+404 MLITAVA
-411 TNAIAK
+411 TNAVAK
-417 GIPLVQRLAARV
+417 GVPLVKRLAARV

-441 KEGDTVAGGEYT
+441 QEGDEIAGGDPEKDKKKQYGGQSGQSFRAT
-453 TSRRIPTRKGF
+453 GLRIGATHVDVAAKYVYLSGNIIGKGL
-464 GFESFQDEPDFGEGY
+464 GLGGSSGDLSGDSSGGSSKQS
-479 YQIKSTE
+479 KSN
-486 KPGKFDKG
+486 KKGKLIFDKPAYEPATDAEKDAVLAQLKEKEMQEEEYKKSILRDMDKKDAADMDAVNREAG
-494 VTSGVAYKE
+494 REEWIRRDKEQRKEEQQKPKKGKLSDAEIDYYEKSIDYWKKQGQLDDFFSPKKKDMEKRIQDVSYDAYKGYINQYMNLYGNPRSLADKFE
-503 KLLDK
+503 IRTMAMNKLIEDNERRRNAIGQDFYKNYTAMSGIKLLDDP
-508 KRKEL
+508 L
-513 DEQQKKITKDNRVLD
+513 
-528 HYDVDAKDVPK
+528 
-539 LPIIPRK
+539 
-546 TSEER
+546 
-551 TDTVANSAEFYK
+551 
-563 QQLNN
+563 
-568 KRLQNELHEK
+568 LQNDIQRRIEATDPRYNVYGLDTYLSMNKFVALEK
-578 EKEIKDLRKKA
+578 HMNDISRR
-589 NVSHSVTIPQ
+589 
-599 MEKYTEQGLLYDKGY
+599 ME
-614 VADNF
+614 AM
-619 RRLYGSSNRLSPD
+619 R
-632 FYPDKMWMNYGA
+632 
-644 GVGDYI
+644 GDY
-650 HAALTKDAE
+650 LT
-659 YLKVNREG
+659 
-667 IKSSIR
+667 
-673 EGLFPQKALDLINNT
+673 NN
-688 MKEAEKELD
+688 M
-697 RALYQLLDEPEDM
+697 
-710 QNIVKDKD
+710 
-718 TTTQTSDKATQTSD
+718 
-732 KTTNT
+732 
-737 KIKNNEK
+737 
-744 EVNNLQKVQK
+744 
-754 QEDNIITQRE
+754 
-764 KKYMEEA
+764 
-771 EVHNNA
+771 
-777 INQQILAEQR
+777 LA
-787 LKRQMDK
+787 
-794 SSNFVTANTFKSNGD
+794 
-809 YIAKFEEE
+809 
-817 QAKILQTQK
+817 
-826 ALSSTELRTWSK
+826 
-838 YLDQYKNQ
+838 
-846 YNVKSSLIND
+846 
-856 PQFIKAK
+856 
-863 QVADERLR
+863 
-871 QDILRRSEASKYD
+871 
-884 YYSYDALS
+884 
-892 KVGASPILDTSSID
+892 VGASPLLNTSSID
-906 KSNEQAKIVRQRIP
+906 ESVKQMNAIRQRGT

-934 YTKAGEQA
+934 YKKAQDQA
-942 KAASKSTMQPFYK
+942 KSASVGSMKPLWN
-955 TLFNDMNQ
+955 TLFSDINN
-963 YQKAAKQATI
+963 YQKAKKQAAS
-973 VSTPIVTT
+973 VSTTPIAT
-981 TNTNNGIFA
+981 TNNGIFS
-990 GIGNRV
+990 GLTNRV
-996 GSWWNNPKTQ
+996 SSWWNNPI
-1006 QNRSHIWNSWIN
+1006 NRYDRSYLMNSWMN
-1018 GGMWGEMKQMSA
+1018 GGMWGQMKQMSA
-1030 ASNGGKAIS
+1030 AANGGKVVG

-1047 FASFFGPIE
+1047 LASFFGPVE
-1056 AGLIGV
+1056 VGLMAV
-1062 QAAMALYDSALKAH
+1062 QGAMALYDSALKAH

-1146 SHYDANTYALYE
+1146 SSYDANTYALYE
-1158 NTLALRENTQKYLDE
+1158 NTLALRENTQKYLEE
-1173 QNDRYFGIEGMFTEA
+1173 QDDRFFGIEGMFTEA
-1188 WHSILTAFG
+1188 WHNFITLFN
-1197 YDKPNEVTPE
+1197 YDKPSEATPE

-1212 LEEGD
+1212 MEEGD
-1217 YSSFGV
+1217 YSSMGI
-1223 TAGILDSNIKDL
+1223 TTGILDSNIKDL
-1235 EGLTDDAKIIMQIGR
+1235 EGVTDEGKIVMQIGR
-1250 SNDEFES
+1250 AND
-1257 SLLYKD
+1257 
-1263 QKAILDKQKRTGE
+1263 QAIVNQAAAVETAATKQQ
-1276 EYNEAK
+1276 A
-1282 ALDDLT
+1282 ALDGSTNAIYELT
-1288 SEVVNIQDVIGDTF
+1288 DELRNTQTTLADTF
-1302 GYDKDSPKRQ
+1302 GYEEGSTKRE
-1312 ALADAMGT
+1312 AFADALGLQS
-1320 TTSDRRTNPF
+1320 SDARTNPF
-1330 STMSA
+1330 SYMNA
-1335 TDARVY
+1335 TQTGIY
-1341 QSTIGSMS
+1341 QGTIGSMS
-1349 FAQSQRIGNAM
+1349 SSQSQRIGNAM
-1360 STYGDEF
+1360 SSYGDEF
-1367 ERLSARAVLRDRQS
+1367 TRLAARSVLRDRQS
-1381 GRIRQSGESIDPNTG
+1381 GRIRETGESIDPNTG
-1396 LRTGGKRKGT
+1396 LRTKDGRYGKKGT

-1435 QLAQMQ
+1435 QLAQLQSMNDIAMN
-1441 QMNAIAQNQ
+1441 QM
-1450 LLPQIMSQVALH
+1450 LPQMVSQVQLA
-1462 MQGNAALGTGN
+1462 MTGNASLASGN
-1473 QINSSTAGSTAATNA
+1473 NINSSTASSTASTNA

-1494 SMMGAEIYKGADEI
+1494 AMLGAESFQIINENYETLHDGRSIVEDLNANKYKGDVATALDEWAV
-1508 YQASSGGETL
+1508 QL
-1518 AEGLEKHGYTGR
+1518 GL
-1530 VKAAFESMN
+1530 N
-1539 TTLNLPNDDDGYKQW
+1539 TTDGSYEDWKANLQ
-1554 LSNLE
+1554 S
-1559 GGKID
+1559 GKI
-1564 ASQFV
+1564 SGEY
-1569 WSFIKRLSG
+1569 FIQSMLKYGTQKMATNIENAYYEQADQIADTGSNGSG
-1578 AAKSQVVDAY
+1578 A
-1588 NEQLPQLA
+1588 
-1596 ELGDIGGAGTGS
+1596 GS
-1608 GGGDGSGSGSDDKEE
+1608 GSGDGSGSGSDDEDKE
-1623 SNKKNYVDLVICNK
+1623 SSKKNYVDLVICNK

-1708 ATEGTSGTDVPTGTT
+1708 ASEGTTTGTDVPTGTS

>member
-72 AVFDEGL
+72 AAFDEGL

-89 TGNME
+89 SGNME
-94 TISNAANQF
+94 TISNAANKF
-103 SIQFGKDVTEITEGL
+103 SIQFGKDITEITEGL

-297 QLDLTQQEKIEVWSD
+297 QLDLTQQEKIEVWSN

-322 LKLNADDID
+322 LKLDADDID

-371 FGEASAKVIGP
+371 FGEAGAKVIGP
-382 IIEGLTKILEIL
+382 IVEGLTKMLEIL

-404 MIITSVM
+404 MVITAVM
-411 TNAIAK
+411 TNAIGK
-417 GIPLVQRLAARV
+417 GIPLVKRLAARV

-441 KEGDTVAGGEYT
+441 QEGDEIAGGDPEKDKKKQYSGQSSQSFGAKT
-453 TSRRIPTRKGF
+453 VQIGATNVDIAAKTVYLSGNIVGKGF
-464 GFESFQDEPDFGEGY
+464 GSGGLSGDLSGGSDKQS
-479 YQIKSTE
+479 KTN
-486 KPGKFDKG
+486 KKGKLIF
-494 VTSGVAYKE
+494 
-503 KLLDK
+503 
-508 KRKEL
+508 
-513 DEQQKKITKDNRVLD
+513 
-528 HYDVDAKDVPK
+528 
-539 LPIIPRK
+539 
-546 TSEER
+546 
-551 TDTVANSAEFYK
+551 NSAYEPTTDEEKNTILTQLEKKDKEEQEYK
-563 QQLNN
+563 DKVLRSM
-568 KRLQNELHEK
+568 KR
-578 EKEIKDLRKKA
+578 D
-589 NVSHSVTIPQ
+589 
-599 MEKYTEQGLLYDKGY
+599 D
-614 VADNF
+614 D
-619 RRLYGSSNRLSPD
+619 RL
-632 FYPDKMWMNYGA
+632 
-644 GVGDYI
+644 
-650 HAALTKDAE
+650 
-659 YLKVNREG
+659 
-667 IKSSIR
+667 
-673 EGLFPQKALDLINNT
+673 
-688 MKEAEKELD
+688 EKELD
-697 RALYQLLDEPEDM
+697 RQAMLENKRRKQEEEISKTKSTTLSDEELDSYNKFLDEWRG
-710 QNIVKDKD
+710 DKD
-718 TTTQTSDKATQTSD
+718 NQYD
-732 KTTNT
+732 NT
-737 KIKNNEK
+737 PSKNN
-744 EVNNLQKVQK
+744 K
-754 QEDNIITQRE
+754 QSSDNIKT
-764 KKYMEEA
+764 YY
-771 EVHNNA
+771 
-777 INQQILAEQR
+777 
-787 LKRQMDK
+787 
-794 SSNFVTANTFKSNGD
+794 SNMQKTFKENQDTFNKYLNQYIRELGLKTDDVLSKSPITGNKYITEHGSYSPSLTDPLYAKARELAANRLIQDTFRRIDAMNHDYYTDYKSMSNIGFLDKPLTKNEIDTLISGKPLIDLDKLKTDEIVRRLDSMQHDYYTNYKAMSGISFLNHPITLNDVNRRIEAKQYDFYKNGPNGVALHSFRKFFELDPNDIRRRVEAIDPRYDVYGVSSMLAANKLIPLERNMNDITRRIEAMRGD
-809 YIAKFEEE
+809 Y
-817 QAKILQTQK
+817 LTNNM
-826 ALSSTELRTWSK
+826 LS
-838 YLDQYKNQ
+838 
-846 YNVKSSLIND
+846 
-856 PQFIKAK
+856 
-863 QVADERLR
+863 
-871 QDILRRSEASKYD
+871 
-884 YYSYDALS
+884 
-892 KVGASPILDTSSID
+892 VGASPLLDTRTID
-906 KSNEQAKIVRQRIP
+906 EAEKQIKAIRQRGT
-920 MQMFWDSFTQTTNQ
+920 MQPFWDSFTQTTNQ
-934 YTKAGEQA
+934 YKKAQEQA
-942 KAASKSTMQPFYK
+942 KSASVGSMKPLWN
-955 TLFNDMNQ
+955 TLFSDINS
-963 YQKAAKQATI
+963 YQNAKKQAAA
-973 VSTPIVTT
+973 VSTTPIAT
-981 TNTNNGIFA
+981 TNNGIFS
-990 GIGNRV
+990 GITNRI
-996 GSWWNNPKTQ
+996 GAWWNNPITQ
-1006 QNRSHIWNSWIN
+1006 HDRSYLMNSWMN
-1018 GGMWGEMKQMSA
+1018 GGMWGQMKQMSA
-1030 ASNGGKAIS
+1030 ASNGGKVVG

-1047 FASFFGPIE
+1047 LASFFGPVE
-1056 AGLIGV
+1056 VGLMAV
-1062 QAAMALYDSALKAH
+1062 QGAMALYDSALKAH

-1131 TTATME
+1131 TTAAME
-1137 KGEDAYVDV
+1137 KGEDAYLDV
-1146 SHYDANTYALYE
+1146 SHYDENTYALYQ
-1158 NTLALRENTQKYLDE
+1158 NTLALRENTQKYTEE
-1173 QNDRYFGIEGMFTEA
+1173 QNDRYFGVEGFFTEA
-1188 WHSILTAFG
+1188 WHNILTAFN
-1197 YDKPNEVTPE
+1197 YDKPNEVTSE

-1217 YSSFGV
+1217 YSSMGI
-1223 TAGILDSNIKDL
+1223 TTGILDSNIKDL
-1235 EGLTDDAKIIMQIGR
+1235 EGITDEGKIIMQIGR
-1250 SNDEFES
+1250 TNDEFES
-1257 SLLYKD
+1257 SLLYRE
-1263 QKAILDKQKRTGE
+1263 QKALIDREKTTGKNQNTDDILE
-1276 EYNEAK
+1276 ELK
-1282 ALDDLT
+1282 
-1288 SEVVNIQDVIGDTF
+1288 SEVVNIHDSLGNTF
-1302 GYDKDSPKRQ
+1302 GYDKDSTKRK
-1312 ALADAMGT
+1312 ALAESMGVST
-1320 TTSDRRTNPF
+1320 DDRRSNPF

-1349 FAQSQRIGNAM
+1349 FSQSQRIGNAM
-1360 STYGDEF
+1360 SSYGDEF
-1367 ERLSARAVLRDRQS
+1367 ERLSARSVLRDRQS
-1381 GRIRQSGESIDPNTG
+1381 GRVRQSGEAIDPNTG

-1494 SMMGAEIYKGADEI
+1494 SMMGAEVYKGADEI

-1559 GGKID
+1559 SGKID

-1578 AAKSQVVDAY
+1578 AAKSQVIDAY

-1608 GGGDGSGSGSDDKEE
+1608 GDGGDSGSGSDDKEE

>member
-58 ATLGSIQLQATQAF
+58 ATLASVQLQATQAF
-72 AVFDEGL
+72 AEFDEGL

-89 TGNME
+89 AGNME

-103 SIQFGKDVTEITEGL
+103 SIQFGKDITEITEGL

-171 DFSSDVQTVND
+171 NFSADVEKVND

-256 NSTTVEGLEKIGLT
+256 NSTTVEGLEKIGLS

-322 LKLNADDID
+322 LKLDADDID

-404 MIITSVM
+404 MLITGVM

-417 GIPLVQRLAARV
+417 GIPLLQRLGARV

-441 KEGDTVAGGEYT
+441 QEGDKVAGGEYT
-453 TSRRIPTRKGF
+453 TNKRNSPRKGF
-464 GFESFQDEPDFGEGY
+464 GFESFQEEEPDFGEGY

-486 KPGKFDKG
+486 EPGKSDKG
-494 VTSGVAYKE
+494 VTSGAAYKE

-508 KRKEL
+508 KRKEIESIVHKTTPEERFNTPGYVEFIRKNEIPD
-513 DEQQKKITKDNRVLD
+513 DE
-528 HYDVDAKDVPK
+528 VDDLVYG
-539 LPIIPRK
+539 
-546 TSEER
+546 R
-551 TDTVANSAEFYK
+551 TDTVESSAEFYK

-568 KRLQNELHEK
+568 KRLQKELNEK
-578 EKEIKDLRKKA
+578 EKELKDLKKKA
-589 NVSHSVTIPQ
+589 NVDHSVSFPE
-599 MEKYTEQGLLYDKGY
+599 MEKYVEQGLLYDEGY
-614 VADNF
+614 IVDNF
-619 RRLYGSSNRLSPD
+619 KKEFGSSNRLSPD
-632 FYPDKMWMNYGA
+632 SYPDKMWMNYG
-644 GVGDYI
+644 VSVSSYL
-650 HAALTKDAE
+650 HAALTKDMEYIRKYHKEIESCLKDGLYTPKAAE
-659 YLKVNREG
+659 IMNNSLKQAEEELN
-667 IKSSIR
+667 K
-673 EGLFPQKALDLINNT
+673 DLY
-688 MKEAEKELD
+688 K
-697 RALYQLLDEPEDM
+697 LLDEPKDE

-718 TTTQTSDKATQTSD
+718 TITQTSD

-764 KKYMEEA
+764 KKYVEEA
-771 EVHNNA
+771 EVHKNS
-777 INQQILAEQR
+777 INQQILAEQK
-787 LKRQMDK
+787 LEKQMNKTSK
-794 SSNFVTANTFKSNGD
+794 SVAANISKSDG
-809 YIAKFEEE
+809 KV
-817 QAKILQTQK
+817 LPQK
-826 ALSSTELRTWSK
+826 SLSSTELQTWKK
-838 YLDQYKNQ
+838 YLDYYKKL
-846 YNVKSSLIND
+846 YNVETPLITD

-863 QVADERLR
+863 QAADERLR
-871 QDILRRSEASKYD
+871 QDRLKRLEASRVE
-884 YYSYDALS
+884 S
-892 KVGASPILDTSSID
+892 SPIVDTSPIID
-906 KSNEQAKIVRQRIP
+906 TDTVDKASKQAKTVSKSTMKPFYNTIFSD
-920 MQMFWDSFTQTTNQ
+920 MSQ
-934 YTKAGEQA
+934 YKKAGEQA
-942 KAASKSTMQPFYK
+942 KTVSKSTMKPFYN

-963 YQKAAKQATI
+963 YQKAAKQATT

-990 GIGNRV
+990 GIGNRI

-1030 ASNGGKAIS
+1030 ASNGGKALG

-1056 AGLIGV
+1056 AGLIAV
-1062 QAAMALYDSALKAH
+1062 QAAMAIYDAGLKAH
-1076 QEALAEAANQL
+1076 QEALAEASNQL
-1087 EESRSKY
+1087 EESRTKY

-1104 FRESNPNATD
+1104 FKESNPNATD
-1114 EDVENY
+1114 EDVQNY

-1131 TTATME
+1131 TTATMAE
-1137 KGEDAYVDV
+1137 GEDTYADV
-1146 SHYDANTYALYE
+1146 SEYDANTYALYE
-1158 NTLALRENTQKYLDE
+1158 NTLALRENTQKYTEE
-1173 QNDRYFGIEGMFTEA
+1173 QNDRFYGIEGIFTEA
-1188 WHSILTAFG
+1188 WHEFITLFN
-1197 YDKPNEVTPE
+1197 YDKPNEATPE

-1212 LEEGD
+1212 MEEGD
-1217 YSSFGV
+1217 YSSMGI
-1223 TAGILDSNIKDL
+1223 TTGILDSNIKDL
-1235 EGLTDDAKIIMQIGR
+1235 EGVTDEGKIVMQIGR
-1250 SNDEFES
+1250 ANDQAAVNQAAAVET
-1257 SLLYKD
+1257 
-1263 QKAILDKQKRTGE
+1263 AATKQQ
-1276 EYNEAK
+1276 A
-1282 ALDDLT
+1282 ALDGSTNAIYDLT
-1288 SEVVNIQDVIGDTF
+1288 DELRNTQTTLADTF
-1302 GYDKDSPKRQ
+1302 GYEEGSTKRE
-1312 ALADAMGT
+1312 AFADALGLQS
-1320 TTSDRRTNPF
+1320 SDARTNPF
-1330 STMSA
+1330 SYMNA
-1335 TDARVY
+1335 TQTGIY
-1341 QSTIGSMS
+1341 QGTIGSMS
-1349 FAQSQRIGNAM
+1349 FSQSQRIGNAM
-1360 STYGDEF
+1360 SSHGDEF
-1367 ERLSARAVLRDRQS
+1367 TRLAARSVLRDRQS
-1381 GRIRQSGESIDPNTG
+1381 GRIRETGESIDPNTG
-1396 LRTGGKRKGT
+1396 LRTKDGRYGKKGT

-1435 QLAQMQ
+1435 QLAQLQSMNDIAMN
-1441 QMNAIAQNQ
+1441 QM
-1450 LLPQIMSQVALH
+1450 LPQMVSQVQLA
-1462 MQGNAALGTGN
+1462 MTGNAELTTGN
-1473 QINSSTAGSTAATNA
+1473 NINSSTASSTAATNA

-1494 SMMGAEIYKGADEI
+1494 AMLGAEVFQTINENYETLHDGRSIVEDLNEKGYEGDVATTLDELGKQYFLNMTDGSYDQWKANLKSGKITGEDFIQSMMKYGTQNLADNIEEA
-1508 YQASSGGETL
+1508 YYAQADQL
-1518 AEGLEKHGYTGR
+1518 ANTG
-1530 VKAAFESMN
+1530 S
-1539 TTLNLPNDDDGYKQW
+1539 DG
-1554 LSNLE
+1554 
-1559 GGKID
+1559 
-1564 ASQFV
+1564 
-1569 WSFIKRLSG
+1569 SG
-1578 AAKSQVVDAY
+1578 A
-1588 NEQLPQLA
+1588 
-1596 ELGDIGGAGTGS
+1596 GS
-1608 GGGDGSGSGSDDKEE
+1608 GSGDGSGSGSDDEDKE
-1623 SNKKNYVDLVICNK
+1623 SSKKNYVDLVICNK

>member
-58 ATLGSIQLQATQAF
+58 ATLASVQLQATQAF
-72 AVFDEGL
+72 AEFDEGL

-89 TGNME
+89 AGNME

-103 SIQFGKDVTEITEGL
+103 SIQFGKDITEITEGL

-171 DFSSDVQTVND
+171 NFSADVEKVND

-322 LKLNADDID
+322 LKLDADDID

-404 MIITSVM
+404 MLITGVM

-417 GIPLVQRLAARV
+417 GIPLLQRLGARV

-441 KEGDTVAGGEYT
+441 KEGDKVAGGEYT
-453 TSRRIPTRKGF
+453 TNKRNSPRKGF
-464 GFESFQDEPDFGEGY
+464 GFESFQEEEPDFGEGY
-479 YQIKSTE
+479 YQIKST
-486 KPGKFDKG
+486 
-494 VTSGVAYKE
+494 
-503 KLLDK
+503 
-508 KRKEL
+508 EL

-528 HYDVDAKDVPK
+528 HYEVDAKDVPK

-551 TDTVANSAEFYK
+551 TDTVSSSAEFYK

-568 KRLQNELHEK
+568 KRLQKDLNEK
-578 EKEIKDLRKKA
+578 EKELNDLRKKA
-589 NVSHSVTIPQ
+589 NVDHSVTVPQ
-599 MEKYTEQGLLYDKGY
+599 MEKYVEQGLLYDEGY
-614 VADNF
+614 IADNF
-619 RRLYGSSNRLSPD
+619 RRLYGSNNKLSPD
-632 FYPDKMWMNYGA
+632 FYPDKMWMNYGT

-650 HAALTKDAE
+650 HAALTKDVE
-659 YLKVNREG
+659 YLKANREG
-667 IKSSIR
+667 IDSSIK

-688 MKEAEKELD
+688 MKEAEEELD
-697 RALYQLLDEPEDM
+697 RALYKLLDEPEDM

-718 TTTQTSDKATQTSD
+718 TTTQTSD

-764 KKYMEEA
+764 KKYVEEA

-794 SSNFVTANTFKSNGD
+794 SSNFVTANTFKSDGD

-826 ALSSTELRTWSK
+826 TLSSTELRTWSK

-863 QVADERLR
+863 QAADERLR

-906 KSNEQAKIVRQRIP
+906 KSNEQAKIIRQRIP

-942 KAASKSTMQPFYK
+942 KAASKSTMQPFYN

-963 YQKAAKQATI
+963 YQKAAKQATT

-990 GIGNRV
+990 GIGNRI
-996 GSWWNNPKTQ
+996 GSWWNSPKKQ

-1056 AGLIGV
+1056 AGLIAV
-1062 QAAMALYDSALKAH
+1062 QAAMAIYDAGLKAH
-1076 QEALAEAANQL
+1076 QEALAEASNQL
-1087 EESRSKY
+1087 EESRTKY

-1104 FRESNPNATD
+1104 FKESNPNATD
-1114 EDVENY
+1114 EDVQNY

-1131 TTATME
+1131 TTATMAE
-1137 KGEDAYVDV
+1137 GEDTYADV
-1146 SHYDANTYALYE
+1146 SEYDANTYALYE
-1158 NTLALRENTQKYLDE
+1158 NTLALRENTQKYTEE
-1173 QNDRYFGIEGMFTEA
+1173 QNDRFYGIEGIFTEA
-1188 WHSILTAFG
+1188 WHEFITLFN
-1197 YDKPNEVTPE
+1197 YDKPNEATPE
-1207 QYQEQ
+1207 QYREQ
-1212 LEEGD
+1212 MEEGD
-1217 YSSFGV
+1217 YSSMGI
-1223 TAGILDSNIKDL
+1223 TTGILDSNIKDL
-1235 EGLTDDAKIIMQIGR
+1235 EGVTDEGKIVMQIGR
-1250 SNDEFES
+1250 AND
-1257 SLLYKD
+1257 
-1263 QKAILDKQKRTGE
+1263 QAIVNNTMAVETAATKQQ
-1276 EYNEAK
+1276 A
-1282 ALDDLT
+1282 ALDGSTNAIYELT
-1288 SEVVNIQDVIGDTF
+1288 DELQNTQTTLADTF
-1302 GYDKDSPKRQ
+1302 GYEEGSTKRE
-1312 ALADAMGT
+1312 AFADALGLPS
-1320 TTSDRRTNPF
+1320 SDARTNPF
-1330 STMSA
+1330 SYMNADQTG
-1335 TDARVY
+1335 VY
-1341 QSTIGSMS
+1341 QATIGSMS
-1349 FAQSQRIGNAM
+1349 FSQSQRIGNAM
-1360 STYGDEF
+1360 STHGDEF
-1367 ERLSARAVLRDRQS
+1367 TRLAARSVLRDRQNNTV
-1381 GRIRQSGESIDPNTG
+1381 RKSGEAIDPNTG
-1396 LRTGGKRKGT
+1396 LRTGGKKKGT

-1435 QLAQMQ
+1435 QLAQLQSMNDIAMN
-1441 QMNAIAQNQ
+1441 QM
-1450 LLPQIMSQVALH
+1450 LPQMVSQVQLA
-1462 MQGNAALGTGN
+1462 MTGNASLASGN
-1473 QINSSTAGSTAATNA
+1473 SINSSTASSTAATNA

-1494 SMMGAEIYKGADEI
+1494 AMLGAESFQIINENYETLHDGRSIVEDLNTNKYNGDAAAALDEWAVQLGLNTTDGSYEDWKANLNSGKITGEYFIQSMLKYGTQKMATSIENAYYEQADQI
-1508 YQASSGGETL
+1508 ANTGSSGG
-1518 AEGLEKHGYTGR
+1518 
-1530 VKAAFESMN
+1530 
-1539 TTLNLPNDDDGYKQW
+1539 
-1554 LSNLE
+1554 
-1559 GGKID
+1559 
-1564 ASQFV
+1564 
-1569 WSFIKRLSG
+1569 
-1578 AAKSQVVDAY
+1578 
-1588 NEQLPQLA
+1588 
-1596 ELGDIGGAGTGS
+1596 GAGSGS
-1608 GGGDGSGSGSDDKEE
+1608 GGGSGDDSDSDEE

>member
-103 SIQFGKDVTEITEGL
+103 SIQFGKDITEITEGL

-171 DFSSDVQTVND
+171 NFSSDVEKVND

-417 GIPLVQRLAARV
+417 GIPLLQRLAARV

-441 KEGDTVAGGEYT
+441 QEGDKVAGGEYT
-453 TSRRIPTRKGF
+453 TNKRNSPRKGF
-464 GFESFQDEPDFGEGY
+464 GFESFQEEEPDFGEGY

-486 KPGKFDKG
+486 EPGKSDKG
-494 VTSGVAYKE
+494 VTSGAAYKE

-508 KRKEL
+508 KRKEV
-513 DEQQKKITKDNRVLD
+513 ES
-528 HYDVDAKDVPK
+528 
-539 LPIIPRK
+539 IIHK
-546 TSEER
+546 TTPEE
-551 TDTVANSAEFYK
+551 E
-563 QQLNN
+563 LN
-568 KRLQNELHEK
+568 EK
-578 EKEIKDLRKKA
+578 EKELKDLKKKA
-589 NVSHSVTIPQ
+589 NVDHSVSFPE
-599 MEKYTEQGLLYDKGY
+599 MEKYVEQGLLYDKDY

-632 FYPDKMWMNYGA
+632 FYPDKMWTNYGA
-644 GVGDYI
+644 DVGDYI

-659 YLKVNREG
+659 YLRVNREG

-697 RALYQLLDEPEDM
+697 RALYHLLDEPEDM

-794 SSNFVTANTFKSNGD
+794 SSNFVTANTFKSDGD

-863 QVADERLR
+863 QAADERLR

-1030 ASNGGKAIS
+1030 ASNGGKALG

-1137 KGEDAYVDV
+1137 KGEDAYLDV

-1173 QNDRYFGIEGMFTEA
+1173 QDDRYFGVEGMFTEA
-1188 WHSILTAFG
+1188 WHSLLTAFN

-1217 YSSFGV
+1217 YSSFGI

-1250 SNDEFES
+1250 SNDEFEG

-1263 QKAILDKQKRTGE
+1263 QKAILDEQKRTGK

-1367 ERLSARAVLRDRQS
+1367 EKLSARAVLRDRQS
-1381 GRIRQSGESIDPNTG
+1381 GRVRQSGESIDPNTG

-1608 GGGDGSGSGSDDKEE
+1608 GGGDGSGSDKGSDDEE

>member
-72 AVFDEGL
+72 AEFDEGL

-89 TGNME
+89 SGNME

-103 SIQFGKDVTEITEGL
+103 SIQFGKDITEITEGL

-322 LKLNADDID
+322 LKLDADDID

-382 IIEGLTKILEIL
+382 IVEGLTKMLEIL

-404 MIITSVM
+404 MVITAVM
-411 TNAIAK
+411 TNAIGK
-417 GIPLVQRLAARV
+417 GLPLVKRLAARV

-441 KEGDTVAGGEYT
+441 QEGDEIAGGDPEKDKKKQYSGQSSQSFGAKMVQIGATNVDIVAKTIYLSGNIVGKGLGSGGSSGDLSGGSDKQSKTNKKGKLIFDKPAYEPATDTEKDAVLAQLREKDKQEEAYKKSILRDMDEKEAADIDAANREVEREEWIRRDKEQRKKEQQKSKFKGKLSDEEIDYYEKSIDYWKKQGQLDDFFSPKTNDMEKRIQDVSYDAYKGYVNQYMKLYGNPKSVADKLQIRTMAMNRVIEDNERRRSAIGQDFYKDYT
-453 TSRRIPTRKGF
+453 AMSGIKLLDDPRLQNDIQRRMEATDPRYNVYGLDTYLSMNKFVALEKNMTDISRRIEAMR
-464 GFESFQDEPDFGEGY
+464 
-479 YQIKSTE
+479 
-486 KPGKFDKG
+486 
-494 VTSGVAYKE
+494 
-503 KLLDK
+503 
-508 KRKEL
+508 
-513 DEQQKKITKDNRVLD
+513 
-528 HYDVDAKDVPK
+528 
-539 LPIIPRK
+539 
-546 TSEER
+546 
-551 TDTVANSAEFYK
+551 
-563 QQLNN
+563 
-568 KRLQNELHEK
+568 
-578 EKEIKDLRKKA
+578 
-589 NVSHSVTIPQ
+589 
-599 MEKYTEQGLLYDKGY
+599 
-614 VADNF
+614 
-619 RRLYGSSNRLSPD
+619 
-632 FYPDKMWMNYGA
+632 
-644 GVGDYI
+644 GDY
-650 HAALTKDAE
+650 LT
-659 YLKVNREG
+659 
-667 IKSSIR
+667 
-673 EGLFPQKALDLINNT
+673 NN
-688 MKEAEKELD
+688 ML
-697 RALYQLLDEPEDM
+697 
-710 QNIVKDKD
+710 
-718 TTTQTSDKATQTSD
+718 
-732 KTTNT
+732 
-737 KIKNNEK
+737 
-744 EVNNLQKVQK
+744 
-754 QEDNIITQRE
+754 
-764 KKYMEEA
+764 
-771 EVHNNA
+771 A
-777 INQQILAEQR
+777 I
-787 LKRQMDK
+787 
-794 SSNFVTANTFKSNGD
+794 
-809 YIAKFEEE
+809 
-817 QAKILQTQK
+817 
-826 ALSSTELRTWSK
+826 
-838 YLDQYKNQ
+838 
-846 YNVKSSLIND
+846 
-856 PQFIKAK
+856 
-863 QVADERLR
+863 
-871 QDILRRSEASKYD
+871 
-884 YYSYDALS
+884 
-892 KVGASPILDTSSID
+892 GASPLLNISSID
-906 KSNEQAKIVRQRIP
+906 EVEKQIKAIRQRGT
-920 MQMFWDSFTQTTNQ
+920 MQPFWDSFTQTTNQ
-934 YTKAGEQA
+934 YKKAQEQA
-942 KAASKSTMQPFYK
+942 KSASVGSMKPLWN
-955 TLFNDMNQ
+955 TLFSDINN
-963 YQKAAKQATI
+963 YQNAKKQAAA
-973 VSTPIVTT
+973 VSTTPIAT
-981 TNTNNGIFA
+981 TNNGIFS
-990 GIGNRV
+990 GITNRI
-996 GSWWNNPKTQ
+996 GAWWNNPINQ
-1006 QNRSHIWNSWIN
+1006 YDRSYLMNSWMN
-1018 GGMWGEMKQMSA
+1018 GGMWGQMKQMSA
-1030 ASNGGKAIS
+1030 ASNGGKVVG

-1047 FASFFGPIE
+1047 LASFFGPVE
-1056 AGLIGV
+1056 VGLMAV
-1062 QAAMALYDSALKAH
+1062 QGAMALYDSALKAH

-1137 KGEDAYVDV
+1137 EGEDAYLDV
-1146 SHYDANTYALYE
+1146 SHYDENTYALYQ
-1158 NTLALRENTQKYLDE
+1158 NTLALRENTQKYTEE
-1173 QNDRYFGIEGMFTEA
+1173 QNDRYFGAEGFFTEV
-1188 WHSILTAFG
+1188 WHNLLTAFN
-1197 YDKPNEVTPE
+1197 YDKPNEVTSE

-1217 YSSFGV
+1217 YSSMGI
-1223 TAGILDSNIKDL
+1223 TTGILDSNIKDL
-1235 EGLTDDAKIIMQIGR
+1235 EGITDEGKIIMQIGR
-1250 SNDEFES
+1250 TNDEFES
-1257 SLLYKD
+1257 SLLYRE
-1263 QKAILDKQKRTGE
+1263 QKALMDREKTTGKNQNTDDILE
-1276 EYNEAK
+1276 
-1282 ALDDLT
+1282 DLK
-1288 SEVVNIQDVIGDTF
+1288 SEVVNIHDSLGNTF
-1302 GYDKDSPKRQ
+1302 GYDKDSTKRK
-1312 ALADAMGT
+1312 ALAESMGVST
-1320 TTSDRRTNPF
+1320 DDRRSNPF

-1349 FAQSQRIGNAM
+1349 FSQSQRIGNAM
-1360 STYGDEF
+1360 SSYGDEF
-1367 ERLSARAVLRDRQS
+1367 ERLSARSVLRDRQS
-1381 GRIRQSGESIDPNTG
+1381 GRIRQSGEAIDPNTG

-1494 SMMGAEIYKGADEI
+1494 SMMGAEVYKGADEI

-1559 GGKID
+1559 SGKID

-1578 AAKSQVVDAY
+1578 AAKSQVIDAY

-1608 GGGDGSGSGSDDKEE
+1608 GGGDGSGSGSDDEEE

>member
-58 ATLGSIQLQATQAF
+58 ATLASVQLQATQAF
-72 AVFDEGL
+72 AEFDEGL

-103 SIQFGKDVTEITEGL
+103 SIQFGKDITEITEGL

-256 NSTTVEGLEKIGLT
+256 NSTTVEGLEKIGLS

-322 LKLNADDID
+322 LKLDADDID

-371 FGEASAKVIGP
+371 FGEAGAKVIGP

-404 MIITSVM
+404 MLITAVT
-411 TNAIAK
+411 TNAIGK
-417 GIPLVQRLAARV
+417 GIPLARRLAARV

-441 KEGDTVAGGEYT
+441 QEGDEIAGGDPAEDKKKQYGGQSGQSFGAKT
-453 TSRRIPTRKGF
+453 VQIGATNVDIVAKTVYLSGNIVGKGF
-464 GFESFQDEPDFGEGY
+464 GSGGSSGDLSGGSDKQSKTNKKGKLIFNSAYEPTTDEEKNTILAQLEKKDKEEQEY
-479 YQIKSTE
+479 KDKVLRSMKRDDDRLEKELNREAILEDKRRRQEEEKASKTKSTMLSDE
-486 KPGKFDKG
+486 ELDSYNEFMDKWRGDKDKDNQYDNTPSKNNKQSSDNIKTYYSNMQKTFKENQDTFNKYLNQYIRELGLKTDDVLSKNPITGNKHVTKHGSYSPSLTDPLYAKARELAANRLIQDTFRRIDAMNHDYYNDYKSMSNIGFLDKPLTKNEIDTLISGKPLIDLDNLKTDEILRRLDSMNHDYYTNYKAMSGIQFLNHPLTLNDVNRRAEAKQYDFYKG
-494 VTSGVAYKE
+494 GPDGVAYRSFRKFFELNPNDIRRRIEATDPRYNVYGLNTYLSMNKFVALE
-503 KLLDK
+503 KHMNDIS
-508 KRKEL
+508 R
-513 DEQQKKITKDNRVLD
+513 R
-528 HYDVDAKDVPK
+528 
-539 LPIIPRK
+539 
-546 TSEER
+546 
-551 TDTVANSAEFYK
+551 
-563 QQLNN
+563 
-568 KRLQNELHEK
+568 
-578 EKEIKDLRKKA
+578 
-589 NVSHSVTIPQ
+589 
-599 MEKYTEQGLLYDKGY
+599 ME
-614 VADNF
+614 AM
-619 RRLYGSSNRLSPD
+619 R
-632 FYPDKMWMNYGA
+632 
-644 GVGDYI
+644 GDY
-650 HAALTKDAE
+650 LT
-659 YLKVNREG
+659 
-667 IKSSIR
+667 
-673 EGLFPQKALDLINNT
+673 NN
-688 MKEAEKELD
+688 M
-697 RALYQLLDEPEDM
+697 
-710 QNIVKDKD
+710 
-718 TTTQTSDKATQTSD
+718 
-732 KTTNT
+732 
-737 KIKNNEK
+737 
-744 EVNNLQKVQK
+744 
-754 QEDNIITQRE
+754 
-764 KKYMEEA
+764 
-771 EVHNNA
+771 
-777 INQQILAEQR
+777 LA
-787 LKRQMDK
+787 
-794 SSNFVTANTFKSNGD
+794 
-809 YIAKFEEE
+809 
-817 QAKILQTQK
+817 
-826 ALSSTELRTWSK
+826 
-838 YLDQYKNQ
+838 
-846 YNVKSSLIND
+846 
-856 PQFIKAK
+856 
-863 QVADERLR
+863 
-871 QDILRRSEASKYD
+871 
-884 YYSYDALS
+884 
-892 KVGASPILDTSSID
+892 VGASPLLNTSSID
-906 KSNEQAKIVRQRIP
+906 ESIKQMNAIRQRGT

-934 YTKAGEQA
+934 YKKAQDQA
-942 KAASKSTMQPFYK
+942 KSASIGSMKPLWN
-955 TLFNDMNQ
+955 TLFSDINN
-963 YQKAAKQATI
+963 YQKAKKQAAA
-973 VSTPIVTT
+973 VSTTPIAT
-981 TNTNNGIFA
+981 TNNGIFS
-990 GIGNRV
+990 GLTNRI
-996 GSWWNNPKTQ
+996 GSWWNNPVNQ
-1006 QNRSHIWNSWIN
+1006 YDRSYLMNSWMN
-1018 GGMWGEMKQMSA
+1018 GGMWGQMKQMSA
-1030 ASNGGKAIS
+1030 AANGGKVVG

-1047 FASFFGPIE
+1047 LASFFGPVE
-1056 AGLIGV
+1056 VGLMAV
-1062 QAAMALYDSALKAH
+1062 QGAMALYDSALKAH

-1158 NTLALRENTQKYLDE
+1158 NTLALRENTQKYIKE
-1173 QNDRYFGIEGMFTEA
+1173 QNDRFFGIEGMFTEA
-1188 WHSILTAFG
+1188 WHSILTAFN
-1197 YDKPNEVTPE
+1197 YDKPSEATPE
-1207 QYQEQ
+1207 QYHEQ
-1212 LEEGD
+1212 MEEGD
-1217 YSSFGV
+1217 YSSMGI
-1223 TAGILDSNIKDL
+1223 TTGILDSNIKDL
-1235 EGLTDDAKIIMQIGR
+1235 EGVTDEGKIVMQIGR
-1250 SNDEFES
+1250 ANDQAVE
-1257 SLLYKD
+1257 KNTM
-1263 QKAILDKQKRTGE
+1263 AIETAATKQQ
-1276 EYNEAK
+1276 A
-1282 ALDDLT
+1282 ALDGSTNAVYELT
-1288 SEVVNIQDVIGDTF
+1288 DELRNTQTTLADTF
-1302 GYDKDSPKRQ
+1302 GYEEGSTKRE
-1312 ALADAMGT
+1312 AFADALGLQS
-1320 TTSDRRTNPF
+1320 SDARTNPF
-1330 STMSA
+1330 SYMNPDQT
-1335 TDARVY
+1335 RVY
-1341 QSTIGSMS
+1341 QATIGSMS
-1349 FAQSQRIGNAM
+1349 FSQSQRIGNAM
-1360 STYGDEF
+1360 STHGDEF
-1367 ERLSARAVLRDRQS
+1367 TRLSARSVLRDRQNNTV
-1381 GRIRQSGESIDPNTG
+1381 RKTGEAIDPNTG
-1396 LRTGGKRKGT
+1396 LRTGGKKKGT
-1406 AVYDEKTHNEIKALA
+1406 PVYDAKTHNEIKALA

-1435 QLAQMQ
+1435 QLAQLQSMNNIAMN
-1441 QMNAIAQNQ
+1441 QM
-1450 LLPQIMSQVALH
+1450 LPQMVSQVQLA
-1462 MQGNAALGTGN
+1462 MTGNATLASGN
-1473 QINSSTAGSTAATNA
+1473 SINSSTASSTAATNA

-1494 SMMGAEIYKGADEI
+1494 AMLGAEVFQIINENY
-1508 YQASSGGETL
+1508 ETL
-1518 AEGLEKHGYTGR
+1518 HDGRSIIEDLNEKGYTGD
-1530 VKAAFESMN
+1530 VAETLDALGQQYLLNMTDGSYDQWKA
-1539 TTLNLPNDDDGYKQW
+1539 
-1554 LSNLE
+1554 NLE
-1559 GGKID
+1559 SGKITGED
-1564 ASQFV
+1564 FV
-1569 WSFIKRLSG
+1569 QSMMKYG
-1578 AAKSQVVDAY
+1578 TQ
-1588 NEQLPQLA
+1588 NLA
-1596 ELGDIGGAGTGS
+1596 ENIENAYYEQADQIANTGSAGGAGS
-1608 GGGDGSGSGSDDKEE
+1608 GYGGDSGSGSDSDSDKDE

-1723 QTN
+1723 QTS